1 MPKNGK
7 RKRFKFEEFHPML
20 RKKSDFDLGDYE
32 QKRKLANLPNDLTN
46 EEIEKKWEKY
56 INAERK

>member
-1 MPKNGK
+1 
-7 RKRFKFEEFHPML
+7 ML